1 MTGISGTSQN
11 REIHHYYTCKG
22 RKEHNCNR
30 KNVKKDYIE
39 DLIVKLARESLT
51 EENIEEIANA
61 VYKTA
66 SKKQDSTRVKQLQ
79 REILKL
85 QKGRDNLFDSLKV
98 CTDNDVRQTIFEEI
112 SKMEQQRKELEFQIK
127 EEESNIYQI
136 SEKDVITF
144 LKGLKNGE
152 NNSIRYKQMIIN
164 ILIYRVYL
172 YDTHITIVYS
182 IQNDRGERITKDIP
196 TTNEMKK
203 SFENQNSSFL
213 DYNDEP

>member
-1 MTGISGTSQN
+1 M
-11 REIHHYYTCKG
+11 
-22 RKEHNCNR
+22 
-30 KNVKKDYIE
+30 
-39 DLIVKLARESLT
+39 
-51 EENIEEIANA
+51 
-61 VYKTA
+61 
-66 SKKQDSTRVKQLQ
+66 Q

-196 TTNEMKK
+196 TINEMKK

>member
-1 MTGISGTSQN
+1 
-11 REIHHYYTCKG
+11 
-22 RKEHNCNR
+22 
-30 KNVKKDYIE
+30 
-39 DLIVKLARESLT
+39 
-51 EENIEEIANA
+51 
-61 VYKTA
+61 
-66 SKKQDSTRVKQLQ
+66 
-79 REILKL
+79 
-85 QKGRDNLFDSLKV
+85 
-98 CTDNDVRQTIFEEI
+98 
-112 SKMEQQRKELEFQIK
+112 MEQQRKELEFQIK

-196 TTNEMKK
+196 TINEMKK